1 MNDMT
6 RLTKSLCAA
15 LLAAGLMA
23 SGGCAGAGWLA
34 NAVDIEPPTD
44 VTAEYRGLDN
54 QTVAVLVDADLN
66 VQFQHPTL
74 VLDVTTLVSN
84 KLATNVPGITVIDAK
99 QVVDF
104 QNRNI
109 YWNTTPYRSLAKRLG
124 VTRLVMIDVVE
135 FRLHERGNVNVFKG
149 YLNAGLGVAEADGA
163 TPNDLTYSSSM
174 AAAYPPSQRLGA
186 VNADQRLIRL
196 GTITLFCEGVSL
208 KFYDHRVEPVE

>member
-1 MNDMT
+1 MIDMT
-6 RLTKSLCAA
+6 RLTQSLWA
-15 LLAAGLMA
+15 LALAAGLMTN
-23 SGGCAGAGWLA
+23 GGCAGAGWLA
-34 NAVDIEPPTD
+34 NAVDVDPPTD

-74 VLDVTTLVSN
+74 VLDVASLVTR
-84 KLATNVPGITVIDAK
+84 KLATNVPGITMIDAA

-124 VTRLVMIDVVE
+124 VTRLVVIDIVE

-149 YLNAGLGVAEADGA
+149 YLNAGVGVAEADGA
-163 TPNDLTYSSSM
+163 NPNNLTYSTTM
-174 AAAYPPSQRLGA
+174 ASAYPPDQRLGA
-186 VNADQRLIRL
+186 VSADKRLIRL

-208 KFYDHRVEPVE
+208 KFYDHRIEPVE